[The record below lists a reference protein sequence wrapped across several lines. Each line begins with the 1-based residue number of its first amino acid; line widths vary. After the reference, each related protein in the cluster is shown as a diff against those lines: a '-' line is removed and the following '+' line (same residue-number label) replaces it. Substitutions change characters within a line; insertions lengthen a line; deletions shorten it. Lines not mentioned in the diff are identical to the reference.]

1 VSTLAALFVGTFAAY
16 VLFFA
21 VLNGALYFVK
31 HDPCAPVLDPVTA
44 VTCDYGARPWFWSS
58 R

>member
-1 VSTLAALFVGTFAAY
+1 VSIRAALLLGALAAY

-21 VLNGALYFVK
+21 VLNSALYFVK
-31 HDPCAPVLDPVTA
+31 DDPCAPVLDPVTA
-44 VTCDYGARPWFWSS
+44 VTCDYGDQPYFWGP

>member
-1 VSTLAALFVGTFAAY
+1 MSTRAALIVGALAAY

-31 HDPCAPVLDPVTA
+31 DDPCAPVLDPVTA
-44 VTCDYGARPWFWSS
+44 VICDYGAQPYFWGP

>member
-1 VSTLAALFVGTFAAY
+1 MSIRAALLLGAIAAY

-21 VLNGALYFVK
+21 VLNGALYFVED
-31 HDPCAPVLDPVTA
+31 DPCAPVLDPVTA
-44 VTCDYGARPWFWSS
+44 VTCDYSNQPYFWGP

>member
-1 VSTLAALFVGTFAAY
+1 VSIRAALLVGALAAY

-21 VLNGALYFVK
+21 VLNGALAFVK
-31 HDPCAPVLDPVTA
+31 DDPCAPVLDPVTA
-44 VTCDYGARPWFWSS
+44 ATCDYGDRPWFWGS